1 MISKLLGG
9 YLYPAVALAIILAG
23 VLVYGWGHSNAS
35 ASWEAK
41 YAKREAEL
49 AQQVTAEMTRM
60 SQANAMAKAIEAKRI
75 ADLAADNAALEKL
88 IKEKSDEADAD
99 PDRDRAC
106 LSDGGRLR
114 IDAVH

>member
-9 YLYPAVALAIILAG
+9 YLYPAIVAAALLVG
-23 VLVYGWGHSNAS
+23 VLVYGWGHANAS

-41 YAKREAEL
+41 YAKREAEI
-49 AQQVTAEMTRM
+49 AQQVAAEMSRM
-60 SQANAMAKAIEAKRI
+60 SQANALAKAIEAKRL

-99 PDRDRAC
+99 PDRDRVC
-106 LSDGGRLR
+106 LSDGSRVR
-114 IDAVH
+114 IDSVH